1 MPNEQWPLS
10 ECLYFIADVF
20 GSSWLILCAPSG
32 EKFKAVLL
40 RMSQLAS
47 SGATELRVRS
57 LDAISQLLTLQVR
70 LCTQEEYSLPYIF
83 KCHLQKNN
91 YEFLKV

>member
-1 MPNEQWPLS
+1 MTPLR
-10 ECLYFIADVF
+10 IACVIIANVF
-20 GSSWLILCAPSG
+20 VTHVYSSG

-57 LDAISQLLTLQVR
+57 LDAISQLLTLQV
-70 LCTQEEYSLPYIF
+70 QKKYSLPFFLSLNAIF
-83 KCHLQKNN
+83 N
-91 YEFLKV
+91 LKKLKLY